1 MKIGFIGLGTMGA
14 PMAANIVK
22 KHDDTVYVWN
32 RTQNKTEPLVQAG
45 AFAVSSPQ
53 ELADKSDIIITM
65 VTASSD
71 SAEVWSSI
79 LDRIHPGKIG
89 IDMST
94 IDPSVSIRLSEHVK
108 KRGGQ
113 FLDAPVVKSQPAA
126 VAGTLGIYVGGD
138 ASVYQTVEPILRYMG
153 ENVIYLGPNGNGLVM
168 KICHNALVSQIQ
180 NGVNETVNLA
190 EKNGIDIATFA
201 EAASYGGAQNFYLDS
216 KKEVLEHQDFTP
228 AFSIKNM
235 NKDVQIALNLAQESH
250 ADLSAEKVVAEVY
263 RSALE
268 QGYGEEDFSA
278 TYKVVRDKKV

>member
-1 MKIGFIGLGTMGA
+1 MGA
-14 PMAANIVK
+14 PMAENIVK
-22 KHDDTVYVWN
+22 KHDDIVYVWN
-32 RTQNKTEPLVQAG
+32 RTPEKAEPLKTAG
-45 AFAVSSPQ
+45 AVVAASPQ
-53 ELADKSDIIITM
+53 ELAEQSDIIITM
-65 VTASSD
+65 VTASAD
-71 SAEVWSSI
+71 SVEVWASI
-79 LDRIHPGKIG
+79 LPQIGPGKIG

-94 IDPSVSIRLSEHVK
+94 IDPSVSIRLAEHVK

-126 VAGTLGIYVGGD
+126 IAGTLGIYVGGD
-138 ASVYQTVEPILRYMG
+138 ESVYETVEPVLRYMG
-153 ENVIYLGPNGNGLVM
+153 ENVIFLGPNGNGLVM

-190 EKNGIDIATFA
+190 AKNGIDVATFA
-201 EAASYGGAQNFYLDS
+201 KAASYGGAQNFYLDS
-216 KKEVLEHQDFTP
+216 KKEVLEQQNFAP
-228 AFSIKNM
+228 AFSVKNM

-250 ADLSAEKVVAEVY
+250 AALSAEQIVAEVY